1 MKPKASESEV
11 FDFLTFVS
19 VNDIDKN
26 NRVFTIKILTLWHSL
41 FMRKKQSF
49 FCNRLVDKT

>member
-1 MKPKASESEV
+1 MKPKASESED

-19 VNDIDKN
+19 VNDIDKE

-41 FMRKKQSF
+41 FTQERP
-49 FCNRLVDKT
+49 T

>member
-26 NRVFTIKILTLWHSL
+26 NRVFTTLLSKENILD
-41 FMRKKQSF
+41 MI
-49 FCNRLVDKT
+49 